1 MDSNTATEG
10 RLARALH
17 AAVGVAFSEDP
28 INLGS
33 DPDQSLLAWSRHYL
47 PTHFRKAPSAL
58 HEWLGRQMDSMRTE
72 RGVKV
77 NVVRPRGAAKS
88 TVATLAGVL
97 RSAVEA
103 DEPYIW
109 IISDTKSQAQAHL
122 ENVKTEL
129 LENDRLAEAY
139 PATVGRGARWS
150 SSGVELR
157 NGVVIEAYGVGQRLR
172 GRRRRS
178 NRPTL
183 IVCDDLQNDQHIVS
197 PLLRE
202 NSTEWFHSA
211 LMKSGTKRTN
221 IVNVATALHR
231 DALAMRLTAAPGW
244 RSRTFQSIVRWP
256 EEMERWRDWEAIYCD
271 TQKPGAPEAA
281 RRFYERHRAE
291 MDRGAEVLWP
301 DEEDLYTLM
310 RMRLE
315 GGHTAFERE
324 KQGSPSDPE
333 RCEWPETYFEESA
346 WFDAW
351 PDRLTLRVIAL
362 DPSKGSDA
370 RHGDYSAI
378 VLVGVDVDGVLH
390 VEADLARRPVAQ
402 MVADSVA
409 HCREFRPDAFGV
421 EANQWQQLLAGEFL
435 AECQRQGLLGVAP
448 CEIHNH
454 TNKAVRIRRLGP
466 YLSQRRI
473 RFKRGSDS
481 TALLVDQLREFPVG
495 SHDDGPDALEMA
507 LRLAEEVW
515 RTREDESADG
525 FDTL

>member
-1 MDSNTATEG
+1 
-10 RLARALH
+10 
-17 AAVGVAFSEDP
+17 
-28 INLGS
+28 
-33 DPDQSLLAWSRHYL
+33 
-47 PTHFRKAPSAL
+47 
-58 HEWLGRQMDSMRTE
+58 MRDE

-77 NVVRPRGAAKS
+77 NVVGPRGAAKS

-97 RSAVEA
+97 RAAVEA

-129 LENDRLAEAY
+129 LENEQLAEAY
-139 PATVGRGARWS
+139 PTTVGRGPRWS
-150 SSGVELR
+150 TSGVELR

-172 GRRRRS
+172 GRRRKA

-183 IVCDDLQNDQHIVS
+183 IVCDDLQNDGHITS
-197 PLLRE
+197 PVLRE
-202 NSTEWFHSA
+202 SSNEWFHGA

-221 IVNVATALHR
+221 VVNVATALHR
-231 DALAMRLTAAPGW
+231 DALAMRLTSAPGW
-244 RSRTFQSIVRWP
+244 RSKSFQSIVRWP
-256 EEMERWRDWEAIYCD
+256 EAMDLWREWETIYCD
-271 TQKPGAPEAA
+271 TQSGDATADA
-281 RRFYERHRAE
+281 RRFYERHRQE
-291 MDRGAEVLWP
+291 LHRGAEVLWP

-310 RMRLE
+310 RLRLE

-324 KQGSPSDPE
+324 KQGSPADPE
-333 RCEWPETYFEESA
+333 RCEWPETYFDDSL
-346 WFDAW
+346 WFDGW
-351 PDRLTLRVIAL
+351 PERLTLRVVAL

-378 VLVGVDVDGVLH
+378 VLLGVDEHGVLH

-409 HCREFRPDAFGV
+409 HCRAFRPDAFGV

-435 AECQRQGLLGVAP
+435 AECQRQGMLGVTP

-454 TNKAVRIRRLGP
+454 TNKAMRIRRLGP

-473 RFKRGSDS
+473 RFKRGSGS
-481 TALLVDQLREFPVG
+481 TSLLIDQLREFPVG
-495 SHDDGPDALEMA
+495 AHDDGPDALEMA

-515 RTREDESADG
+515 RTRQDETEYES
-525 FDTL
+525 L

>member
-1 MDSNTATEG
+1 MDSSTAAE
-10 RLARALH
+10 ARVARVLH
-17 AAVGVAFSEDP
+17 AAIGQAFSKDP
-28 INLGS
+28 IDPHG
-33 DPDQSLLAWSRHYL
+33 DPDQSLLLWAQHYL
-47 PTHFRKAPSAL
+47 PNHFRKSPSAL
-58 HEWLGRQMDSMRTE
+58 HGWLAQQMDRMRTE
-72 RGVKV
+72 RGAKV
-77 NVVRPRGAAKS
+77 NVVGPRGAAKS

-122 ENVKTEL
+122 ENVKAEL
-129 LENDRLAEAY
+129 IENERLAEAY
-139 PATVGRGARWS
+139 PATVGRGPRWRS
-150 SSGVELR
+150 AGVELR

-172 GRRRRS
+172 GRRRRA
-178 NRPTL
+178 NRPSL
-183 IVCDDLQNDQHIVS
+183 ILCDDLQNDQHIVS
-197 PLLRE
+197 PVLRE
-202 NSTEWFHSA
+202 SSTEWFHGA

-221 IVNVATALHR
+221 VVNVATALHR
-231 DALAMRLTAAPGW
+231 DALAMRLTKAPGW

-256 EEMERWRDWEAIYCD
+256 DAMELWRDWETIYCD
-271 TQKPGAPEAA
+271 SQKPNAADEAQA
-281 RRFYERHRAE
+281 FYERNRQE
-291 MDRGAEVLWP
+291 MNRGAEVLWP

-310 RMRLE
+310 RLRLE
-315 GGHTAFERE
+315 GGHGAFERE

-333 RCEWPETYFEESA
+333 RCEWPESYFEDSV
-346 WFDAW
+346 WFDDW
-351 PDRLTLRVIAL
+351 PERLTLRVIAL
-362 DPSKGSDA
+362 DPSKGNDA

-378 VLVGVDVDGVLH
+378 VLLGVDGDGVLH

-409 HCREFRPDAFGV
+409 RCRAFRPDAFGV
-421 EANQWQQLLAGEFL
+421 EANQWQQLLAGEFV
-435 AECQRQGLLGVAP
+435 AESHRQGLPGRSP

-454 TNKAVRIRRLGP
+454 TNKAVRIQRLGP
-466 YLSQRRI
+466 YLSQRRL

-515 RTREDESADG
+515 RTREDESG
-525 FDTL
+525 FEFDTL